1 MADLAGAEVSEV
13 SVMVR
18 LGDSDCGAYGE
29 DCMRHNYEWSP
40 GISITRHR
48 ASVCDDLGDE
58 VLLREGEWCSVCV
71 TYHHNVLMQLPAR
84 IRGIVM
90 SMPHPN
96 IP

>member
-1 MADLAGAEVSEV
+1 MHSEV

-18 LGDSDCGAYGE
+18 LGDSDCGTYGE

-58 VLLREGEWCSVCV
+58 VLLREGE
-71 TYHHNVLMQLPAR
+71 
-84 IRGIVM
+84 
-90 SMPHPN
+90 
-96 IP
+96 